1 MAYGTSTIA
10 CRRSVA
16 PSPPP
21 ARAVVLGWGGGGRR
35 PAESEVWNS
44 SSSWTSIERVNA
56 SCSGTTGIRSAPPAG
71 GASSSARPA
80 TQAAIAA
87 GPAAIIAP
95 PTRSCGAGRCP
106 RSRSRRPSPH
116 HPRDQVVAVDRLGDV
131 HLKAGRQRLPPV
143 LGTRVSGQRDGGDRA
158 AMPRLLRA
166 DPADERVAV
175 LPGQADVGEED
186 VRPPGIELGE
196 RLGGRLARPYLG
208 TGLPQDRF
216 EDLARVQLVVDYQDA
231 EAAERGELLARGA
244 LPCFVRAP
252 VLGCDPERDPH
263 SESGTFPL
271 ASALG
276 FDGPPVE
283 LDEVAGDREAEPQAA
298 ERPRDGS
305 IGLPEALEEVGEELG
320 PDALARVANRQ
331 LEMGI
336 HALEHDVDA
345 PALGCELDRVGKEI
359 PHHLLQ
365 PVRIALD
372 HVDPRIELRLD
383 PDVLGARR
391 RPHGLDRRLDRGGEP
406 HRADVEVELPA
417 DHPRDLEEV
426 VDEPGLRPRAAVDHL
441 ERAVGAGGSERAP
454 AQLTDPGEDRGE
466 RGAELVG
473 HGGEELVLQAAGLL
487 GLPVHAHLLDPEP

>member
-10 CRRSVA
+10 CRRSVT
-16 PSPPP
+16 PYSSP
-21 ARAVVLGWGGGGRR
+21 ARTVVLRSCGKRR
-35 PAESEVWNS
+35 WLAESEVWNS
-44 SSSWTSIERVNA
+44 SSSWTSIERVIA
-56 SCSGTTGIRSAPPAG
+56 SSSGRPGIRSAPRAG
-71 GASSSARPA
+71 VASSSARPA
-80 TQAAIAA
+80 TRAAIAA

-95 PTRSCGAGRCP
+95 PARSCGAGGCR
-106 RSRSRRPSPH
+106 RSRSRRLGDPRH
-116 HPRDQVVAVDRLGDV
+116 HRDQLVAVDRLGDV
-131 HLKAGRQRLPPV
+131 HLKAGRQRLSPV
-143 LGTRVSGQRDGGDRA
+143 LEARVGRQRDRCDRA
-158 AMPRLLRA
+158 AVPCLLRA

-175 LPGQADVGEED
+175 LAGHADVGQED
-186 VRPPGIELGE
+186 VRPPGLELGE
-196 RLGGRLARPYLG
+196 RLRGRLARPYLG

-252 VLGCDPERDPH
+252 VLGCDPERDPY

-345 PALGCELDRVGKEI
+345 PALGCELERVGKEI

-372 HVDPRIELRLD
+372 HVDPRIEPGLD
-383 PDVLGARR
+383 PDVPGARR
-391 RPHGLDRRLDRGGEP
+391 RPHGVDRRLDRGGET
-406 HRADVEVELPA
+406 HRVNIEVELPA

-426 VDEPGLRPRAAVDHL
+426 VDEPR
-441 ERAVGAGGSERAP
+441 
-454 AQLTDPGEDRGE
+454 
-466 RGAELVG
+466 
-473 HGGEELVLQAAGLL
+473 
-487 GLPVHAHLLDPEP
+487 